1 LAGRDAVKA
10 FSRALIMVFLV
21 AVADEGIQY
30 FNEGRSGLVEDV
42 VLDVSGSLFVLFVD
56 SGNF

>member
-1 LAGRDAVKA
+1 
-10 FSRALIMVFLV
+10 MVFLV

-42 VLDVSGSLFVLFVD
+42 VLDVSGSIFVLFWLALRER
-56 SGNF
+56 SIRARGF

>member
-1 LAGRDAVKA
+1 
-10 FSRALIMVFLV
+10 MVFLV